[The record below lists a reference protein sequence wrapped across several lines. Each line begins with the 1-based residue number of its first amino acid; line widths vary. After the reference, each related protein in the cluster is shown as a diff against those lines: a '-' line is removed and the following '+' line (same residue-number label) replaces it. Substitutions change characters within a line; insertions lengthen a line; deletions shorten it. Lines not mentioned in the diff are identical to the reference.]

1 MSKYSKMLPLKL
13 SKIFYVDPKTLPIP
27 KPVSPR
33 SFPIFNDLKNS
44 ILTNGFD
51 SRYPIIVHMNEE
63 YVTPKWKIDDRP
75 SYIIDGNHRLV
86 IALELEL
93 EKIAV
98 RFVLN

>member
-1 MSKYSKMLPLKL
+1 MSGQLKL
-13 SKIFYVDPKTLPIP
+13 SKIFYVNPKTLPIP

-51 SRYPIIVHMNEE
+51 SRYPIVVSNAPRNRQERMN
-63 YVTPKWKIDDRP
+63 KIDDRP
-75 SYIIDGNHRLV
+75 SYIMDGNHRLV

-93 EKIAV
+93 EKIPV